1 MTTIADP
8 DQVGIW
14 GRNFKMVRRLGG
26 DLSIPH
32 NSVPYFEDDM
42 VHIHNAYPVPQFTP
56 SQLETLTAICDT
68 LFQAHTG
75 EEAAAIKARLPSD
88 CPDWQKE
95 KGRSRLRKSMVQI
108 KVDIQSMLI

>member
-1 MTTIADP
+1 
-8 DQVGIW
+8 
-14 GRNFKMVRRLGG
+14 
-26 DLSIPH
+26 
-32 NSVPYFEDDM
+32 VPYFEDDM

-108 KVDIQSMLI
+108 KVDIQSMLILHSPTLRDQEPSTHWFI